1 MHFWQKFRESN
12 GFTKSNA
19 KELIWRK
26 TFLMGV
32 NFSFFHTVVEVQT
45 WNFSHSEILSCKEG
59 GGRVTLAKMSAFQDL
74 PMYVL
79 GFSFLNTT

>member
-26 TFLMGV
+26 MFLM
-32 NFSFFHTVVEVQT
+32 VVEVQT